1 MDIELRHLRYFV
13 AVAEELHFGRAAKRL
28 HLAQPPLSQQIRKL
42 EDIVGFPL
50 FTRTSRAVQLT
61 TTGELFLARAKRTL
75 RLVEEDLEEARG
87 IGRGESGTLR
97 VGFISSCMLTRIPGL
112 LREYHRTHPRVHLQL
127 HEAYTARVV
136 DQLLRHEVDAG
147 ILRDGGP
154 REGLEVRTLA
164 AEGFLAVLPRQHPLA
179 ARTGG
184 IDPRDLRD
192 EPFVMFPKDAG
203 SLAYSRTLAVF
214 ADAGFEPRV
223 VQEGPQWLTILRL
236 VAAGLGVTIAPE
248 CVRQI
253 ASPDVVCLEL
263 KGTKARSEVEI
274 AWRQGEERPLVHAF
288 AAACLDGSAPGK
300 LNPY

>member
-1 MDIELRHLRYFV
+1 MDVELRHLRYFV

-42 EDIVGFPL
+42 EEIVGFPL

-112 LREYHRTHPRVHLQL
+112 LREYHRTHPRVQLQL

-154 REGLEVRTLA
+154 REGLAVRTIA
-164 AEGFLAVLPRQHPLA
+164 AERFLAVVPRQHPLA
-179 ARTGG
+179 GRTS
-184 IDPRDLRD
+184 IDPKALRHD
-192 EPFVMFPKDAG
+192 RFVMFPKEAG
-203 SLAYSRTLAVF
+203 DLAYSRTLAVF
-214 ADAGFEPRV
+214 AEAGFEPRV

-274 AWRQGEERPLVHAF
+274 AWRHGEERPLVHAF
-288 AAACLDGSAPGK
+288 ASACLSGTAPGK
-300 LNPY
+300 LKPY